1 MSDRG
6 AVTKLVM
13 GESNACFDAVVD
25 LGLRPASVAPA
36 PSGEVCRERQ
46 LLLRAAIEFIQRQY
60 GSGSPWVCY
69 VAPAG
74 AFDGLD
80 SLVGKGRRRRSGVR
94 LM

>member
-1 MSDRG
+1 MPDRD
-6 AVTKLVM
+6 AAKLVM

-25 LGLRPASVAPA
+25 LGLRPASLAPTR
-36 PSGEVCRERQ
+36 SGEACRERQ
-46 LLLRAAIEFIQRQY
+46 QLLRAAIEFIQRQY

-74 AFDGLD
+74 AFDDLD
-80 SLVGKGRRRRSGVR
+80 TLIPKARRKRSAVA